1 MVNWLWVNC
10 RLIYNLF
17 AMPDRP
23 IKTLLTILT
32 VLLFITSGCLLKR
45 TYDYKQANR
54 QLLLQNDSLKAV
66 VIDLTLRSNASNVK

>member
-1 MVNWLWVNC
+1 
-10 RLIYNLF
+10 
-17 AMPDRP
+17 MPDRP

-66 VIDLTLRSNASNVK
+66 VIDLTLRSNASKVK